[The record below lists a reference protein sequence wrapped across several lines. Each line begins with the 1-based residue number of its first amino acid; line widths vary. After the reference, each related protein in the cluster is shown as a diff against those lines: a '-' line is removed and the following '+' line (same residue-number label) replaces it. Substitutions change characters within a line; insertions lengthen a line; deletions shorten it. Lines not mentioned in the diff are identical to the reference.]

1 MIVYNSNYGTI
12 DYNPLEAHT
21 RVTALPDFSS
31 KIKVSP
37 FDLFTRPLKPESGR
51 LKLPSPFKF
60 SLPCKYLLLK
70 RRSIGGR
77 LSSSS
82 IFFTTETTFLS
93 DGTFSSS
100 LAPIERVNLLKS
112 IKPSSE
118 SKPSQNI

>member
-12 DYNPLEAHT
+12 DCNPLEAHT
-21 RVTALPDFSS
+21 RGTALPDFSS

-37 FDLFTRPLKPESGR
+37 LDLFTRPLQPESGR

-70 RRSIGGR
+70 KRSIVGR

-82 IFFTTETTFLS
+82 MFFTTERTFLS
-93 DGTFSSS
+93 DGIYIILGRLYLFIETFISSAKKAS
-100 LAPIERVNLLKS
+100 FLNQK
-112 IKPSSE
+112 
-118 SKPSQNI
+118 

>member
-21 RVTALPDFSS
+21 RGTALPDFSS
-31 KIKVSP
+31 KIKLSP
-37 FDLFTRPLKPESGR
+37 FDLFTRALQPESGR
-51 LKLPSPFKF
+51 LKLPAPSKF

-82 IFFTTETTFLS
+82 MFNVQCSLLQKGHFFPTVYTLS
-93 DGTFSSS
+93 
-100 LAPIERVNLLKS
+100 
-112 IKPSSE
+112 
-118 SKPSQNI
+118 